1 MKHTCFCAL
10 VCPPKFLVHYAV
22 LYFSISNATQSHF
35 SGRYKWKLFGL
46 CAFYRT
52 YVSSWHFILVIVL
65 DKLHPT
71 PAGLGGKYVYLVYG
85 HLGDIQGYSIKTKR
99 MKSCSCH
106 RWSPTWLWGHRWDF
120 EGIKP
125 LCCLSSQIYLIL
137 HCDAEKIQFLN
148 RKFQWWLFL

>member
-85 HLGDIQGYSIKTKR
+85 HLGDILLLHKNQKDEELLLSQVEPNLTVGAQVGFWGY
-99 MKSCSCH
+99 
-106 RWSPTWLWGHRWDF
+106 
-120 EGIKP
+120 
-125 LCCLSSQIYLIL
+125 
-137 HCDAEKIQFLN
+137 
-148 RKFQWWLFL
+148 